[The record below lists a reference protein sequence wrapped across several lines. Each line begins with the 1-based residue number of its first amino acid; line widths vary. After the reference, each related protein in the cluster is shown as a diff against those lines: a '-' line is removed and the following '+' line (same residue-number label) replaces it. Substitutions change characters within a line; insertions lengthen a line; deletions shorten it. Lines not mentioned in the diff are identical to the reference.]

1 MTDNGN
7 AARASSGTD
16 TAHILRQVRLVSG
29 LVLMFYVFT
38 HLVNHAFGLW
48 SLDVLEQ
55 VREIFVGFWRPW
67 PATIV
72 LYGALVAH
80 MLAAAHAIVT
90 RESLLDTT
98 WQERLQLGLGLLTPY
113 LISDHILG
121 TRMVHEVFGVNDSYY
136 SVLLTL
142 WVFKPSAALTQVAA
156 LLVIWAHG
164 CIGMHL
170 WLRFKESYRR
180 HIAYWYGLALLVP
193 VLSISGFVAAGVD
206 IVRLSTSRRWMR
218 QTMEGIN
225 YPSQADIDW
234 VLETMRDVGYGYL
247 GIVVL
252 LFVARQVR
260 ISLRKAR
267 RGVTV
272 KYHDGQEVMV
282 APGTSI
288 LDASRQ
294 SGIPHA
300 SVCGG
305 RGRCSTCRVRIGDGF
320 EALPPPGEAELKV
333 LERVGA
339 APNVRLACQ
348 THPVARVE
356 VTPLMPPQQVSV
368 QDAGAR
374 ATYSQ
379 GQERDI
385 VVLFADIRGFTQIS
399 EQRLPYDVV
408 FILNRYFAEM
418 GAAIEASG
426 GRIDKFIGDGIMAL
440 FGVDDSLEDGARHAV
455 AAAKAMAENLEN
467 LNESLRNDLDR
478 PLRIGIGIHGG
489 PAIVGELGYRKT
501 RGLTAVGDTVNTAS
515 RLENLTKDFTVQLVV
530 STEVAAAAGADLS
543 AYPIEEVVIRGREET
558 LPVHLV
564 TDATSLPD

>member
-1 MTDNGN
+1 
-7 AARASSGTD
+7 
-16 TAHILRQVRLVSG
+16 
-29 LVLMFYVFT
+29 
-38 HLVNHAFGLW
+38 
-48 SLDVLEQ
+48 
-55 VREIFVGFWRPW
+55 
-67 PATIV
+67 
-72 LYGALVAH
+72 
-80 MLAAAHAIVT
+80 
-90 RESLLDTT
+90 
-98 WQERLQLGLGLLTPY
+98 
-113 LISDHILG
+113 
-121 TRMVHEVFGVNDSYY
+121 
-136 SVLLTL
+136 
-142 WVFKPSAALTQVAA
+142 VFKPSAALTQVAA

-164 CIGMHL
+164 CIGLHL

-193 VLSISGFVAAGVD
+193 VLSIAGFVAAGVD
-206 IVRLSTSRRWMR
+206 IVRLSTDPGWMR
-218 QTMEGIN
+218 QTIGAIN
-225 YPSQADIDW
+225 FPPQADIDW
-234 VLETMRDVGYGYL
+234 VLATMRDVGYGYI
-247 GIVVL
+247 GFVVFI
-252 LFVARQVR
+252 FVARQAR
-260 ISLRKAR
+260 ISVRKAR

-272 KYHDGQEVMV
+272 QYHDGREVMV
-282 APGTSI
+282 ALGTSI

-305 RGRCSTCRVRIGDGF
+305 RGRCSTCRVRIGDGLD
-320 EALPPPGEAELKV
+320 ALPPPSEAELKV

-348 THPVARVE
+348 TRPTERVE
-356 VTPLMPPQQVSV
+356 VTPLLAPRQVSV

-374 ATYSQ
+374 AAYAQ

-440 FGVDDSLEDGARHAV
+440 FGVDDNLSDGARHAI
-455 AAAKAMAENLEN
+455 AAAKAMADNLEK
-467 LNESLRNDLDR
+467 LNDSLENDLDE
-478 PLRIGIGIHGG
+478 PLRIGIGLHGG

-501 RGLTAVGDTVNTAS
+501 RGVTAVGDTVNTAS
-515 RLENLTKDFTVQLVV
+515 RLEALTKDFTVQLVL
-530 STEVAAAAGADLS
+530 STEVATAAGLDLS
-543 AYPIEEVVIRGREET
+543 SYPIEEVSIRGREES

-564 TDATSLPD
+564 KDASGLPG

>member
-1 MTDNGN
+1 MTDKGN
-7 AARASSGTD
+7 AANASSGRDTD
-16 TAHILRQVRLVSG
+16 HILRQARLGSG

-38 HLVNHAFGLW
+38 HLLNHAFGLW
-48 SLDVLEQ
+48 SLEVLEM
-55 VREIFVGFWRPW
+55 VREGFVGFWRPL

-72 LYGALVAH
+72 LYGALVLH
-80 MLAAAHAIVT
+80 LLAAGHAIVC
-90 RESLLDTT
+90 RESLFGVT
-98 WQERLQLGLGLLTPY
+98 WQERLQLLLGVLTPY
-113 LISDHILG
+113 LISDHTLG

-164 CIGMHL
+164 CIGLHL

-193 VLSISGFVAAGVD
+193 VVSIAGFVAAGVD
-206 IVRLSTSRRWMR
+206 VVRLSSDPDWMR
-218 QTMEGIN
+218 QTVGAIN
-225 YPSQADIDW
+225 FPPKADVDW
-234 VLETMRDVGYGYL
+234 VLATMREVGYGYL
-247 GIVVL
+247 GVVGL
-252 LFVARQVR
+252 LVVARQVR
-260 ISLRKAR
+260 ISIRKAR

-272 KYHDGQEVMV
+272 RYHDGKEVLV
-282 APGTSI
+282 APGSSI

-305 RGRCSTCRVRIGDGF
+305 RGRCSTCRVRIGGGF
-320 EALPPPGEAELKV
+320 EALPPPSEAELKV

-348 THPVARVE
+348 TRPTERVE
-356 VTPLMPPQQVSV
+356 VTPLLAPQQVSV

-374 ATYSQ
+374 AAYTQ

-418 GAAIEASG
+418 GAAIETSG

-440 FGVDDSLEDGARHAV
+440 FGVDGSLEDGARHAV
-455 AAAKAMAENLEN
+455 AAAKAMADNLKK
-467 LNESLRNDLDR
+467 LNESLKDDLDQ

-515 RLENLTKDFTVQLVV
+515 RLETLTKDFVVQLVV
-530 STEVAAAAGADLS
+530 STEVAEAAGVDLS
-543 AYPIEEVVIRGREET
+543 DFPIEEVAIRGREET

-564 TDATSLPD
+564 KDASRLPG

>member
-1 MTDNGN
+1 MTDIGN

-16 TAHILRQVRLVSG
+16 TAYILRQVRLGSG

-48 SLDVLEQ
+48 SLEVLEQ
-55 VREIFVGFWRPW
+55 VREVFVGFWRPL

-72 LYGALVAH
+72 LYGALVLH
-80 MLAAAHAIVT
+80 VLAAMHAIIS
-90 RESLLDTT
+90 RESMMGTT
-98 WQERLQLGLGLLTPY
+98 WQERLQLALGLLTPY
-113 LISDHILG
+113 LISNHILG

-164 CIGMHL
+164 CIGLHL

-193 VLSISGFVAAGVD
+193 VLSIAGFVAAGGD
-206 IVRLSTSRRWMR
+206 IVRLSTDPGWMR
-218 QTMEGIN
+218 QTIGAIN
-225 YPSQADIDW
+225 FPPQADIDW
-234 VLETMRDVGYGYL
+234 VLATMRDVGYGYI
-247 GIVVL
+247 GFVVFI
-252 LFVARQVR
+252 FVARQAR
-260 ISLRKAR
+260 ISVRKAR

-272 KYHDGQEVMV
+272 QYHDGREVMV

-305 RGRCSTCRVRIGDGF
+305 RGRCSTCRVRIGDGLD
-320 EALPPPGEAELKV
+320 ALPPPSEAELKV

-348 THPVARVE
+348 TRPTERVE
-356 VTPLMPPQQVSV
+356 VTPLLAPRQVSV

-374 ATYSQ
+374 AAYAQ

-440 FGVDDSLEDGARHAV
+440 FGVDDNLSDGARHAI
-455 AAAKAMAENLEN
+455 AAAKAMADNLEK
-467 LNESLRNDLDR
+467 LNDSLENDLDE
-478 PLRIGIGIHGG
+478 PLRIGIGLHGG

-501 RGLTAVGDTVNTAS
+501 RGVTAVGDTVNTAS
-515 RLENLTKDFTVQLVV
+515 RLEALTKDFAVQLVL
-530 STEVAAAAGADLS
+530 STEVATAAGLDLS
-543 AYPIEEVVIRGREET
+543 SYPIEEVSIRGREES

-564 TDATSLPD
+564 KDASGLPG

>member
-16 TAHILRQVRLVSG
+16 TAHILRQVRLASG

-48 SLDVLEQ
+48 SLDILEQ

-80 MLAAAHAIVT
+80 MLAAAHAIIT
-90 RESLLDTT
+90 RASLVDTT

-121 TRMVHEVFGVNDSYY
+121 TRMVHEVFEVNDSYY

-206 IVRLSTSRRWMR
+206 IVRLSTNRRWMR
-218 QTMEGIN
+218 QTTGEIN
-225 YPSQADIDW
+225 YPSQEDIAW

-247 GIVVL
+247 GLVVL
-252 LFVARQVR
+252 LFAARQIR

-272 KYHDGQEVMV
+272 KYHDGREVMV

-305 RGRCSTCRVRIGDGF
+305 RGRCSTCRVRIGEGF

-348 THPVARVE
+348 TRPVSLVE
-356 VTPLMPPQQVSV
+356 VTLLMPPQQVSV

-374 ATYSQ
+374 AAYTQ

-399 EQRLPYDVV
+399 EMRLPYDVV

-440 FGVDDSLEDGARHAV
+440 FGVDDSLPDGARHAV

-467 LNESLRNDLDR
+467 LNESLKNDLDR

-515 RLENLTKDFTVQLVV
+515 RLETLTKDFTVQLVV
-530 STEVAAAAGADLS
+530 STEVAAVAGADLS
-543 AYPIEEVVIRGREET
+543 AYPVEEVVIRGREET

-564 TDATSLPD
+564 ADATSLPD